1 MQRHRGL
8 FLGFAL
14 SALLGLM
21 GNQAQAGLI
30 TVTITLSGATVE
42 QVTSTS
48 TTAFTVD
55 TVALDS
61 KLGALGSIY
70 TFTNL
75 AVTSSNPSALPAFL
89 QTNAQ
94 VTEIAGTNTEAV
106 VVTVAQSGFLAPT
119 GPGGVLESSAAGN
132 SSPSTGGSS
141 SFVSSYNTT
150 NATALVQSGTTSMG
164 SNSTSIGTI
173 PVTGYSLNNLHD
185 RLHGHRTIARGHG
198 HGVDQYFC
206 YSRTGE
212 RRDVADRHA
221 AAFGDRL
228 RFDPSPSRRG
238 LMLSFS
244 SRFCLP
250 KAKAGWQPNHGFG
263 SGWPPTINSRR
274 VPGVG

>member
-106 VVTVAQSGFLAPT
+106 VITVTQSGFLAPT

-173 PVTGYSLNNLHD
+173 PVTGYSLNNSF
-185 RLHGHRTIARGHG
+185 TIGFTGTGASQ
-198 HGVDQYFC
+198 GV
-206 YSRTGE
+206 TGTASINTSAIPE
-212 RRDVADRHA
+212 PASVVMLLTGMPLPLAIVFGLIRR
-221 AAFGDRL
+221 
-228 RFDPSPSRRG
+228 RR
-238 LMLSFS
+238 
-244 SRFCLP
+244 
-250 KAKAGWQPNHGFG
+250 AEA
-263 SGWPPTINSRR
+263 
-274 VPGVG
+274 